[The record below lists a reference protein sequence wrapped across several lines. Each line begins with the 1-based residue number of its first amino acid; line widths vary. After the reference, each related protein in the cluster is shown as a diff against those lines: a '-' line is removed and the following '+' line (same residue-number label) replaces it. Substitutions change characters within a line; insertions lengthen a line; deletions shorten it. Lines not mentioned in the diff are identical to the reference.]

1 MCGIP
6 VLYNDIC
13 LVKSPFLKD
22 IAREGLD
29 RFYQYLSFMTIR
41 KPHMENEE
49 LTQLLSPLT
58 DFEYLVLVS
67 QMEPENQKMISA
79 AFQFFTGDRPTF
91 LTSPASIVLGD
102 VTEKRILTK
111 DNFSGFSELV
121 ALSCAMRDPKE
132 DTIEFLETDTPRVRA
147 LKEKMLKGRKDR
159 EEAKR
164 KARKKDGDSEIELSD
179 LIGSLAIGS
188 NSYNML
194 NIWDMTYYAFQD
206 QLKRMSW
213 REEFDINTRA
223 SLAGAKLDKSK
234 LSHWIKSMTFN

>member
-1 MCGIP
+1 
-6 VLYNDIC
+6 
-13 LVKSPFLKD
+13 
-22 IAREGLD
+22 
-29 RFYQYLSFMTIR
+29 
-41 KPHMENEE
+41 MENEE
-49 LTQLLSPLT
+49 LAQLLSPLT

-67 QMEPENQKMISA
+67 QTDSENQKMISA

-102 VTEKRILTK
+102 ITEKRILTK
-111 DNFSGFSELV
+111 DNFNGFSELV

-132 DTIEFLETDTPRVRA
+132 DTIEFLETDTPRVKA
-147 LKEKMLKGRKDR
+147 LKEKMLKGRRDR

-223 SLAGAKLDKSK
+223 SMAGAKLDKSK
-234 LSHWIKSMTFN
+234 LSHWIKSMTF